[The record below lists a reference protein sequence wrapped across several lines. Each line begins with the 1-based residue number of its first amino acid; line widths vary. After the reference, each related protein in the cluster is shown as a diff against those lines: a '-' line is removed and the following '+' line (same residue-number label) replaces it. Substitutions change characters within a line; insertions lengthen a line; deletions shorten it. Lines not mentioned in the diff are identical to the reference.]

1 MKKIFVIMR
10 KIVSTFLF
18 LAAVLAV
25 STSCK
30 QTGDE
35 VYVGPVEPGDAY
47 FDGSPI
53 DEGTPLVA
61 PYIDTDKMPYV
72 VGDPTD
78 PAELAALKEQ
88 RKKVIEQAVADM
100 VFVDGGT
107 FLMGATAEQ
116 GSDAHVYERTVRKV
130 TLSDYYI
137 SKFQVT
143 QELYLIVMGGAN
155 PGTYTEGG
163 NMRYPIDARFYMEIE
178 EFIARLNQITGLQF
192 TLPTEAQWE
201 FAARGGRKRTGT
213 KYAGSDNIDEVA
225 TYWDNSMQQLSDTT
239 RRYPYPVGSKTPN
252 ELGLYDMSGNM
263 ADVCLDWYAPYD
275 ETELIDPKGP
285 ASLPEDEAQKRV
297 CRGGGYSTQ
306 EKACRVSARS
316 ALLLTN
322 RYNYISFR
330 LAHPAQ
336 P

>member
-1 MKKIFVIMR
+1 MKRTISHIIM
-10 KIVSTFLF
+10 LAGMLL
-18 LAAVLAV
+18 LAAACHQEQD
-25 STSCK
+25 S
-30 QTGDE
+30 
-35 VYVGPVEPGDAY
+35 VYTGPVDEGNAQ
-47 FDGSPI
+47 FDGGPI

-61 PYIDTDKMPYV
+61 PKIDTDKLPYV
-72 VGDPTD
+72 IGDPTD
-78 PAELAALKEQ
+78 PTELAAVKEA
-88 RKKVIEQAVADM
+88 RKKVIEKAIADM

-116 GSDAHVYERTVRKV
+116 GSDAHLYERTVRKV

-155 PGTYTEGG
+155 PGTYKEGN
-163 NMRYPIDARFYMEIE
+163 NMNYPIDARMYSEVE
-178 EFIARLNQITGLQF
+178 EFIARLNSYTGLQF

-201 FAARGGRKRTGT
+201 FAARGGRKRTPT
-213 KYAGSDNIDEVA
+213 KYAGSNNIDEVA
-225 TYWDNSMQQLSDTT
+225 TYWDNSMQQLTDTT
-239 RRYPYPVGSKTPN
+239 RRYPYPVGSKKPN

-275 ETELIDPKGP
+275 ETELTDPKGP
-285 ASLPEDEAQKRV
+285 EALPENELQKRV
-297 CRGGGYSTQ
+297 CRGGGFSTM

-316 ALLLTN
+316 SMLLTS

-336 P
+336 